1 METTKIA
8 LFKGKQIRKTINNNE
23 WWFSV
28 IDVVGVLTDSANPAD
43 YIKKMRVRDA
53 ELAKG
58 WGQIVTPL
66 FWQPRAVHSAPTAPT
81 MINEN
86 KNSH

>member
-53 ELAKG
+53 ELAKLDRKS
-58 WGQIVTPL
+58 V
-66 FWQPRAVHSAPTAPT
+66 V
-81 MINEN
+81 
-86 KNSH
+86 